1 MNRVKTY
8 WTGPEL
14 DSECYETIPA
24 EADRVG
30 LSVNDL
36 EIELDLKTLEL
47 TIRDSATLDEFLRFD
62 TKIIEGTFCK

>member
-8 WTGPEL
+8 WTGPEM
-14 DSECYETIPA
+14 DSESYQIIPKD
-24 EADRVG
+24 ADRIG

-47 TIRDSATLDEFLRFD
+47 TIRDGSTLDEFLRFD
-62 TKIIEGTFCK
+62 CKIIEGVYQ

>member
-1 MNRVKTY
+1 MNRVRTY

-14 DSECYETIPA
+14 DSESYQLIPT

-30 LSVNDL
+30 FSVNNL
-36 EIELDLKTLEL
+36 EVELDLKTLEL

-62 TKIIEGTFCK
+62 CKIIEGVYE